1 MRKPYPSD
9 MTDEQWA
16 IAEPLIP
23 VSALGRPREVEI
35 REVLNAI
42 FYQARSGCQ
51 WDMLPHDLMPKSTVF
66 DYFKRWRDDGT
77 WQVIVDAL
85 RPKVRRKAGREGTPS
100 KAVM

>member
-23 VSALGRPREVEI
+23 VHATGRPREVDM

-42 FYQARSGCQ
+42 FYVNRSGCQ
-51 WDMLPHDLMPKSTVF
+51 WDMIPPRPAGQEH
-66 DYFKRWRDDGT
+66 R
-77 WQVIVDAL
+77 L
-85 RPKVRRKAGREGTPS
+85 RPLRPVEGRRHLAGDARRLAAGGPRGGRP
-100 KAVM
+100 